1 MTDRHTNPAL
11 YYTIKNKLTDP
22 MAMNYAVEYLQAK
35 DYLVSIRHIH
45 DIHLIL
51 LEINYLLEKFLEV
64 WLKM

>member
-22 MAMNYAVEYLQAK
+22 MAINYAVEYLQAK
-35 DYLVSIRHIH
+35 DYFVSIRHIH

-51 LEINYLLEKFLEV
+51 LEINYC
-64 WLKM
+64 